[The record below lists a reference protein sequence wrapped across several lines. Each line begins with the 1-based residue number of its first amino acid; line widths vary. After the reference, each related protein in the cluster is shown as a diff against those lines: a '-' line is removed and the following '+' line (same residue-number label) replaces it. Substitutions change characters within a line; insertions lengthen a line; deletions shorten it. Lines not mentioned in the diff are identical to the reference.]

1 MEPTRKLAT
10 RLLVPWACM
19 SALVASCTTMDPP
32 AESSGVDSTSIA
44 TSRSEASDRMIAD
57 SELVAVEVVARVDAD
72 LLPDAPEIPPVTT
85 DLISRLRKSL
95 VFQHADDPKIDA
107 QRNWFQKHPDYM
119 NRVFT
124 RSSRYLWFIMDEIE
138 KRDMP
143 MDLAL
148 LPIVESAFDPFA
160 YSHGRAAGLWQFIP
174 GTATRFGVRQ
184 NWWYDGRRD
193 ILDSTR
199 AALDYLEY
207 LHKEFDGDWQLAVAG
222 YNSGEGNV
230 HRAIRRNRNAG
241 KPIDFWHLKL
251 PRETSAYVP
260 KLLAL
265 SQLVSDPEAYNLD
278 LPELVDAPY
287 FETIEMDGQVDL
299 AMLAEMSGVAIEEI
313 YALNPG
319 FNRWAT
325 DPDGPHRA
333 VVPVD
338 QAPVLRAA
346 LAETPTDARVRW
358 VRHRIRPGDSLI
370 TIARQHDTTPAVL
383 RQVNGIRGNL
393 IRAGD
398 FVMIPTATR
407 NLAGYSMSADRRLAK
422 TQSTPRNGQKV
433 VHIVKSGD
441 SLWEL
446 ARRYEVSTRSLAK
459 WNGMAPRDTLSVG
472 KKLVIWTRAD
482 TPVATAGGPDGRLRK
497 VRYTVRNGDSLYKIS
512 SRFKVSMSELKNW
525 NNLDGKRYLQ
535 PGQKLVMYV
544 DVTRQSGG

>member
-1 MEPTRKLAT
+1 MEPTGKIAT
-10 RLLVPWACM
+10 RILVSWACVF
-19 SALVASCTTMDPP
+19 ALIASCTTMNPP
-32 AESSGVDSTSIA
+32 AESPEIDSATTTPSKSG
-44 TSRSEASDRMIAD
+44 ASDRMIAE
-57 SELVAVEVVARVDAD
+57 SELVAVEVVARVNAD
-72 LLPDAPEIPPVTT
+72 LLPDAPEMPPVVT
-85 DLISRLRKSL
+85 DLISRLRQSL

-107 QRNWFQKHPDYM
+107 QRNWFRKHPEYM

-124 RSSRYLWFIMDEIE
+124 RSNRYLWFIMNEIE

-148 LPIVESAFDPFA
+148 LPIVESAYDPFA

-207 LHKEFDGDWQLAVAG
+207 LHEEFDGDWQLAVAG

-230 HRAIRRNRNAG
+230 HRAIRRNRSQG

-265 SQLVSDPEAYNLD
+265 SQLVSDPEAYGLN
-278 LPELVDAPY
+278 LPELADAPY
-287 FETIEMDGQVDL
+287 FETVEMDGQVDL

-333 VVPVD
+333 VVPVE
-338 QAPVLRAA
+338 QAPVLRSA
-346 LAETPTDARVRW
+346 LAETPSNARVRW

-407 NLAGYSMSADRRLAK
+407 NLAGYSMSADRRLVK
-422 TQSTPRNGQKV
+422 TQNTPRDGQKV
-433 VHIVKSGD
+433 VHIVKPGD
-441 SLWEL
+441 SFWEL
-446 ARRYEVSTRSLAK
+446 ARRYDVPTRSLAK

-482 TPVATAGGPDGRLRK
+482 TSITTAGGPDGRLRK
-497 VRYTVRNGDSLYKIS
+497 VRYTVRSGDSLYKIS

-525 NNLDGKRYLQ
+525 NNIDGKRYLQ